1 MNIPKDK
8 VIELIR
14 SKVGGDKADQ
24 AQNELPDSVDT
35 DNDEHKN
42 MLEKFGVNPS
52 DLLGGGGG
60 GIGSKLGL

>member
-14 SKVGGDKADQ
+14 DKVGGDKADQ
-24 AQNELPDSVDT
+24 AQNELPDQVDT

-42 MLEKFGVNPS
+42 LLEKFGVNPA
-52 DLLGGGGG
+52 DLLGGAGG